1 MVFVLFAASLLLAL
15 FIITKLFGGRSLN
28 SIRANTVGHGQHGSA
43 RWATKREVRRYY
55 TMVPYEPQKWRGD
68 PNRGRISRVSSS
80 AHGSMVGN
88 EFAFPREAV
97 RRRVTTCRIVPRA
110 ALCLPI

>member
-1 MVFVLFAASLLLAL
+1 MQYFPLIAASALLAL

-55 TMVPYEPQKWRGD
+55 TMVSYEPQKWRGNLEQRPD
-68 PNRGRISRVSSS
+68 QPGFVLGTFVSRKK
-80 AHGSMVGN
+80 
-88 EFAFPREAV
+88 R
-97 RRRVTTCRIVPRA
+97 
-110 ALCLPI
+110 